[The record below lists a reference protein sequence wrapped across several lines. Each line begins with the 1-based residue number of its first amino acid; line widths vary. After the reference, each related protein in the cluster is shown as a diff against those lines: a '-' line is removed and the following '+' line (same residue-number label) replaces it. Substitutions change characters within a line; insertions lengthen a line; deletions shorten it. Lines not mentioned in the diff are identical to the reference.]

1 MAEQNILTKDSANR
15 WQRTLLITGI
25 ILVAIN
31 LRPAITS
38 VGPLLG
44 MIRDDAG
51 LSNWSVGLLT
61 SLPLVAFAIMSPLVA
76 RIGRRV
82 TNEYALV
89 IGLALLLVGLAIRSI
104 TVIAFLFTGTLL
116 IGLGIAFCNVLLP
129 GVIKEKFPLKVA
141 LMTSTYSTIMTMVAA
156 IASGVSI
163 PIANGLNLGWKMA
176 LIVWV
181 LPAIIALILWIYLGK
196 KNKKTSE
203 SVKSVHQTGH
213 KKNNIWRSSLA
224 WQVALYMGFQSS
236 WFYITIS
243 WLPEILYDYGVDM
256 VTAGWM
262 LSIAQFIGVPFSFF
276 VPMIAAKFETQ
287 RYVVLVL
294 GILGIAGYCGLLFGS
309 TYLIMVISI
318 ILIGIPLGGNFALA
332 LAFLGMRARNSSQA
346 ADLSGMAQSVGYV
359 LAAIGPIFIGYLFD
373 VTHMWKTPLIMLIIL
388 SVLFS
393 LFGLAAGR
401 NKYVFD

>member
-1 MAEQNILTKDSANR
+1 MNEQLAKEKVHG
-15 WQRTLLITGI
+15 WQRILLITGI

-44 MIRDDAG
+44 IIRDEIG

-61 SLPLVAFAIMSPLVA
+61 SLPLIAFAIMSPLVA

-89 IGLALLLVGLAIRSI
+89 IGLVLLLGGIAVRSI
-104 TVIAFLFTGTLL
+104 SIIAFLFIGTLL
-116 IGLGIAFCNVLLP
+116 VGLGIAFCNVLLP

-141 LMTSTYSTIMTMVAA
+141 LMTSIYSTVMTMIAA
-156 IASGVSI
+156 VASGLSI
-163 PIANGLNLGWKMA
+163 PIANGLNLGWNMA
-176 LIVWV
+176 LFVWAI
-181 LPAIIALILWIYLGK
+181 PAVIAIILWIYLGK
-196 KNKKTSE
+196 KNKKASDSQETAHHAE
-203 SVKSVHQTGH
+203 R
-213 KKNNIWRSSLA
+213 KKNNIWRSTLA

-243 WLPEILYDYGVDM
+243 WLPEILYDYGLDM
-256 VTAGWM
+256 ATAGWM
-262 LSIAQFIGVPFSFF
+262 LSIAQFIGVPFSFL
-276 VPMIAAKFETQ
+276 VPMIAAKYESQ
-287 RYVVLVL
+287 RNVVLVL
-294 GILGIAGYCGLLFGS
+294 GALGIGGYCGLLFGS
-309 TYLIMVISI
+309 SYFMMVISI

-332 LAFLGMRARNSSQA
+332 LALLGMRARNSSQA

-373 VTHMWKTPLIMLIIL
+373 LTHMWKTPLIMLLII

-393 LFGLAAGR
+393 LFGLGAGR

>member
-1 MAEQNILTKDSANR
+1 MNEQLAKEKVHG
-15 WQRTLLITGI
+15 WQRILLIAGI

-44 MIRDDAG
+44 IIRDEIG

-61 SLPLVAFAIMSPLVA
+61 SLPLIAFAIMSPLVA

-89 IGLALLLVGLAIRSI
+89 IGLVLLLGGIAVRSI
-104 TVIAFLFTGTLL
+104 SIISFLFIGTLL
-116 IGLGIAFCNVLLP
+116 VGLGIAFCNVLLP

-141 LMTSTYSTIMTMVAA
+141 LMTSIYSTVMTMVAA
-156 IASGVSI
+156 VASGLSI
-163 PIANGLNLGWKMA
+163 PIASGLNLGWNMA
-176 LIVWV
+176 LFVWAI
-181 LPAIIALILWIYLGK
+181 PAIIAIILWIYLGK
-196 KNKKTSE
+196 KNKGVSD
-203 SVKSVHQTGH
+203 SQDAVHH
-213 KKNNIWRSSLA
+213 EERKKNNIWRSSLA

-256 VTAGWM
+256 ATAGWM
-262 LSIAQFIGVPFSFF
+262 LSIAQFIGVPFSFL
-276 VPMIAAKFETQ
+276 VPMIAAKYESQ
-287 RYVVLVL
+287 RNVVLVL
-294 GILGIAGYCGLLFGS
+294 GALGIGGYCGLLFGS
-309 TYLIMVISI
+309 SYLMMVISI

-332 LAFLGMRARNSSQA
+332 LALLGMRARNSRQA

-373 VTHMWKTPLIMLIIL
+373 VTHMWETPLITLIIISGL
-388 SVLFS
+388 VI
-393 LFGLAAGR
+393 LFGFGAGR

>member
-1 MAEQNILTKDSANR
+1 VNEQLAKEKVHG
-15 WQRTLLITGI
+15 WQRILLIAGI

-44 MIRDDAG
+44 IIRDEIG

-61 SLPLVAFAIMSPLVA
+61 SLPLIAFAIMSPLVA

-89 IGLALLLVGLAIRSI
+89 IGLVLLLGGIAVRSI
-104 TVIAFLFTGTLL
+104 SIIAFLFIGTLL
-116 IGLGIAFCNVLLP
+116 VGLGIAFCNVLLP

-141 LMTSTYSTIMTMVAA
+141 LMTSIYSTVMTMIAA
-156 IASGVSI
+156 VASGLSI
-163 PIANGLNLGWKMA
+163 PIASGLKLGWNMA
-176 LIVWV
+176 LLVWAI
-181 LPAIIALILWIYLGK
+181 PAIIAIILWIYLGK
-196 KNKKTSE
+196 KNKRVSD
-203 SVKSVHQTGH
+203 SQDAVHH
-213 KKNNIWRSSLA
+213 EERKKNNIWRSSLA

-256 VTAGWM
+256 ATAGWM
-262 LSIAQFIGVPFSFF
+262 LSIAQFIGVPFSFL
-276 VPMIAAKFETQ
+276 VPMIAAKYESQ
-287 RYVVLVL
+287 RNVVLVL
-294 GILGIAGYCGLLFGS
+294 GALGIGGYCGLLFGS
-309 TYLIMVISI
+309 SYLMMVISI

-332 LAFLGMRARNSSQA
+332 LALLGMRARNSRQA

-373 VTHMWKTPLIMLIIL
+373 VTHMWETPLITLIIISGL
-388 SVLFS
+388 VII
-393 LFGLAAGR
+393 FGFGAGR